1 MIADTALRDWNLLTA
16 EWWKFVVP
24 LAIFIACIIAGVVI
38 RRFLFHWIQSWSN
51 RTGHPLDLIA
61 LPTLRGPLMIW
72 AVIIGLDFA
81 ARASTIPTRYVRPFN
96 TTLEALWII
105 SLTIIVAQLAGNFV
119 HNYSSRSATTSTQSP
134 TLTKNLTQLFVF
146 LVGFIILLNHLRVD
160 IRPLLTALGVGGL
173 AVALALQDTLANLFA
188 GFYISVSSQIRV
200 GDYVKLNSGEE
211 GYVTDIT
218 WRSTTLR
225 ALANNYIFIPNA
237 KLAQAIITNYN
248 LPNKSLG
255 MSITVRVA
263 FDADTD
269 AIERLLVEEA
279 LKEKIA
285 GLITDPPPSVQWS
298 PGPGDSAV
306 QLSLNFQVEEFV
318 NQYGVQSELRKRIFK
333 RFKQEGI
340 ALPYPGIANYVE
352 IRNDQPAEKSA

>member
-1 MIADTALRDWNLLTA
+1 MADTARTEWEFLVG
-16 EWWKFVVP
+16 EWWRFVVP
-24 LAIFIACIIAGVVI
+24 LAILIVCIVAGVII
-38 RRFLFHWIQSWSN
+38 RKFLFRWIGNWSK
-51 RTGHPLDLIA
+51 RSGHPLDIIA
-61 LPTLRGPLMIW
+61 VSTLRGPIMIW
-72 AVIIGLDFA
+72 AVIIGLDLA
-81 ARASTIPTRYVRPFN
+81 ARSSTLPLRYVKPFN
-96 TTLEALWII
+96 STLESLWII
-105 SLTIIVAQLAGNFV
+105 SLTIIVAQLLGNIV
-119 HNYSSRSATTSTQSP
+119 HNYSSRSATVETQSP
-134 TLTKNLTQLFVF
+134 TLTKNLTQIFIF
-146 LVGFIILLNHLRVD
+146 LLGTMILLNHLKVD

-188 GFYISVSSQIRV
+188 GFYISVSSQTRV

-225 ALANNYIFIPNA
+225 SLGGNYIFIPNS

-248 LPNKSLG
+248 LPTKSLG
-255 MSITVRVA
+255 MSITVRID
-263 FDADTD
+263 FDSDTD
-269 AIERLLVEEA
+269 LIERLLVEEA
-279 LKEKIA
+279 SKGAIP
-285 GLITDPPPSVQWS
+285 GLVKDPPPSVQWN

-340 ALPYPGIANYVE
+340 ALPYPAIAVKS
-352 IRNDQPAEKSA
+352 DQPAEKSA